1 MKAIEIAWGR
11 SSYEVKELSTSS
23 GKLLSQKHHT
33 RSKLHIFPCNFGL
46 ISYFNKLFVIW
57 TLDF

>member
-23 GKLLSQKHHT
+23 GKLLSQKHCV
-33 RSKLHIFPCNFGL
+33 RSKLVMFPSKFRPN
-46 ISYFNKLFVIW
+46 
-57 TLDF
+57 T